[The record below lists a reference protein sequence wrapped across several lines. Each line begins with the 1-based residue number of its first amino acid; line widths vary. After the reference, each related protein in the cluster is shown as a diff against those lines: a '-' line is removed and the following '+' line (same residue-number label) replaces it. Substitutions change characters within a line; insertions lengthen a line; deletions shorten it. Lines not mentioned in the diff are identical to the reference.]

1 MASRVSSLKELEI
14 PSEGV
19 QYICAATDVNASKWL
34 TSVIM
39 VFMRNQTSHIIW
51 HKFKKSRIPANIPE
65 HDYYQRLYNLL
76 GEHGRELK
84 KVADE
89 HGFKIQGWSIDCG
102 GSNWNAVL
110 DFAKNSMRICGLPC
124 CGFAGKASH
133 AYRSFVRSRLK
144 EDVNRTL
151 LCGDEDERKK
161 SGTGHRY
168 TYFDS
173 DLYHEQAQKGFLQEV
188 GNIGSISWYQGGN
201 HTEWA
206 VQVCNEKLLLK
217 RARQDGTVE
226 YTWKDIG
233 SDHDALDAIGQCLAT
248 YASQGFANG
257 NTGRTSMMVSRQ
269 KFVKRKLRIV

>member
-1 MASRVSSLKELEI
+1 M
-14 PSEGV
+14 
-19 QYICAATDVNASKWL
+19 
-34 TSVIM
+34 
-39 VFMRNQTSHIIW
+39 
-51 HKFKKSRIPANIPE
+51 KKI
-65 HDYYQRLYNLL
+65 
-76 GEHGRELK
+76 
-84 KVADE
+84 ADE
-89 HGFKIQGWSIDCG
+89 HHFKIQGWSIDCG
-102 GSNWNAVL
+102 GTNWNAVL

-133 AYRSFVRSRLK
+133 AYRSFMRSRLK

-161 SGTGHRY
+161 SGSGRKW

-173 DLYHEQAQKGFLQEV
+173 DAVHEQTQKGFLQEV

-201 HTEWA
+201 HAEWA

-233 SDHDALDAIGQCLAT
+233 EDHDALDAIGQCLAT
-248 YASQGFANG
+248 YASQGLANG
-257 NTGRTSMMVSRQ
+257 NTGRTSMLVARQ
-269 KFVKRKLRIV
+269 RFQKRKLRIV